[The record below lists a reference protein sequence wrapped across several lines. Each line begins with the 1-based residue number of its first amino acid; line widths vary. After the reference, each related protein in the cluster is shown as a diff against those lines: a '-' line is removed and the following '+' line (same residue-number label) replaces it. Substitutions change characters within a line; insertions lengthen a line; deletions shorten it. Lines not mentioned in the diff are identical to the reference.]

1 MIMTERRTNNKMT
14 KHIKRST
21 AVLLALITI
30 FSMFSM
36 ALPAQVSAATVNDTD
51 TKTVDNTDTDK
62 ADSASEESYDE
73 IYDSITDEYGEVVAN
88 EDVGEILSYS
98 GYMLAADY
106 SQMLYAA
113 QSAKAVNSVG
123 AKSNKTYTPE
133 FWYCYDTNNNKNG
146 LITIRQS
153 MINHIAGNPALWMTI
168 AGKSVFCIEPGKN
181 LYESTKVTDTSKAW
195 TNLGSNKQNAIQ
207 LAISISNTKHKAG
220 VEYPQQ
226 YTYQGTTRLSK
237 YDGEKLVSG
246 VKAEQAHIATQ
257 LIVWEIVKGER
268 NATTPYAL
276 KEGKSGYLAMYCK
289 GGANGN
295 IKAAYND
302 ILKQMKDYSTIPSF
316 MGKSKDSAPTIKL
329 SAKVTHSTGKADTWS
344 YSSVTQT
351 DANKLLSTGKYSL
364 ASKYTT
370 SDNKVTINVTRNGDT
385 VTFKVAKASAPA
397 SGTNSYSSTT
407 DITLN
412 GKTIESDYGLIAYG
426 EPSGGS
432 DIQDVVTGGSF
443 TAPKAYIKLKVNVSS
458 EGISRDGNIQKA
470 IYTGTYE
477 GRINVGRAYR
487 KANSDGKTMTEDIIK
502 SALLDE
508 HKDNA
513 STPKELEG
521 WYYFVAADELSVYTG
536 KGYPGII
543 LGPTNKQGIT
553 NSISDYIK
561 AYFDK
566 DVKLDVPEGNYQVF
580 ELGKLNDTTTV
591 KSATGVTVPK
601 VIKTFVDA
609 KASTPAD
616 RYNACLNLY
625 NAFSIPDNYLIGQSF
640 NFRNAIAS
648 MGAHDG
654 YIDGSGVAQLLNLTG
669 ATTEVTSV
677 SLNWIVPPLK
687 ITKSC
692 EDGATPEGYYFEMKN
707 TETGETKIIGPTD
720 SKGSIRIYQPGIV
733 SESVGATPK
742 LEYECNT
749 YTIKELGLKNSDG
762 EYYIPEW
769 YIAPDPIEVEISAD
783 AYVEAQAAG
792 YDAIQLNFEN
802 RCQGKIAVHK
812 TDSITG
818 ENVPNTEYA
827 IYSDKDLT
835 TVVQTITTDKNGYA
849 ESVPIALG
857 TYYVKESKASK
868 THVLNEEVYTV
879 EVKAKQVAIADNI
892 YTVETTDNP
901 LIKLQLMK
909 ASANPS
915 ITDDNA
921 CYSLENAVYNIY
933 TDKKCTDSSK
943 IGSIKTDKDGY
954 GCYGSGSDTNTDS
967 KDAKTVAYKKN
978 SGKSLELKPGVTYY
992 CKEVT
997 APKNYELDTTV
1008 YQFKNSGSA
1017 TSAGIKIYRAVHPV
1031 LNTQPKDMPGDDPLK
1046 IDIFKQIEGKESVKS
1061 DTLNGAIFRISYY
1074 DTMIDKDVDVTDTTP
1089 AEDIPKLNSENLK
1102 RVWYIQTK
1110 TNTVDNTPGYAQ
1122 LTQKYI
1128 YSNSP
1133 YYSDPL
1139 YRNEANEI
1147 ILPLGTV
1154 VVEEVQAPNGY
1165 FVNNMIAYRRIDK
1178 KEPEVTEDNQPIKL
1192 FIDEQPANGYIG
1204 LHKMNQASNNVPG
1217 AQYGLYSD
1225 EACTDLIS
1233 RLTTTDTDKGDVFKY
1248 TYDGKELKLEINKT
1262 YYIKE
1267 IKAPENTSYALDETV
1282 YPITATD
1289 DNLTVETA
1297 VIQDIYEDSA
1307 KGNIVVNKKSNDG
1320 LISNLWFALVD
1331 DRGNEYPAKVTNS
1344 KGTVKWTGLP
1354 IVDNN
1359 GKKIKYTVKEL
1370 GFKMASNLPRV
1381 TVYDQTARKDVEV
1394 YKHSYSG
1401 MIWYTYVN
1409 SCITY
1414 KGVKYEPAGSTNSMF
1429 PDVTNASASGLSR
1442 YTQGGTSVGNT
1453 YGFGAK
1459 FDTLTSSEIKAG
1471 IELSEDGKT
1480 LTYNFDN
1487 KIPVLD
1493 IKLQKKSYEETVK
1506 DFYFEIY
1513 DNYNNLITT
1522 LCTDENGNAEIKD
1535 LPACLKITNSG
1546 AYIPIKYKAVEKGFK
1561 QSDGT
1566 YYLPPNYKEAYESKF
1581 HSGQNNTDAY
1591 TDDDEIIHYVT
1602 AFNIYNDA
1610 STGVINIQKR
1620 NNDDNIIKD
1629 IGFKI
1634 EAFDGDKPTIMGYD
1648 KDGMGIYSI
1657 TVTTDENGKA
1667 SSNDVTFYNTTGNKE
1682 LDGLLKYVEVND
1694 QQASNARKFITYR
1707 ITELGIKQTDGRYV
1721 FPENYKLVSPEYYTL
1736 EDDQTVEYTCTNEV
1750 IYGDAMLYK
1759 TTPDGESLDGSEWQL
1774 YNADTNKPIAL
1785 WEDPVSAYYDIH
1797 GLYSFD
1803 EEGTVTTLKTD
1814 STGFLWI
1821 CDIPVGN
1828 YYLVECNAPDGY
1840 MPYGDKISFSVVGN
1854 KSPNYSG
1861 NHYVFDVSVPNN
1873 ASVMPDT
1880 GKAGLTLIYIIGA
1893 TLAAFAISTFIV
1905 YKRRRKQ
1912 K

>member
-1 MIMTERRTNNKMT
+1 MT

-21 AVLLALITI
+21 AILLVVITI
-30 FSMFSM
+30 ISMFSM
-36 ALPAQVSAATVNDTD
+36 ALPMQVSAVTTNNADTETID
-51 TKTVDNTDTDK
+51 DKNTDGTD
-62 ADSASEESYDE
+62 SVSEESYDE

-88 EDVGEILSYS
+88 EDVGEVISYS
-98 GYMLAADY
+98 GYAIATDY

-113 QSAKAVNSVG
+113 QTAKTANAVGASAKAST
-123 AKSNKTYTPE
+123 TYTPT
-133 FWYCYDTNNNKNG
+133 FWYCYDSGGNA
-146 LITIRQS
+146 ITVRQS
-153 MINHIAGNPALWMTI
+153 MIGHSAGNNALWMTI
-168 AGKSVFCIEPGKN
+168 NGKSVFCLEPGKD
-181 LYESTKVTDTSKAW
+181 LYQW
-195 TNLGSNKQNAIQ
+195 TNVTANTNSSTSAWHKLGSDKQKAIQ
-207 LAISISNTKHKAG
+207 LAIAISNTKHDNS
-220 VEYPQQ
+220 VTYPGQ
-226 YTYQGTTRLSK
+226 YTKQGTTRL
-237 YDGEKLVSG
+237 SG

-276 KEGKSGYLAMYCK
+276 KKGKSGYLAMYCK
-289 GGANGN
+289 GGYNGN

-302 ILKQMKDYSTIPSF
+302 ILKQMKSYSTVPSF
-316 MGKSKDSAPTIKL
+316 MSKTANNAPTITL
-329 SAKVTHSTGKADTWS
+329 NAKVTHSAGGADKWS

-385 VTFKVAKASAPA
+385 VTFKVTKASAPA
-397 SGTNSYSSTT
+397 SGTNSYSSTK
-407 DITLN
+407 DIALN

-426 EPSGGS
+426 EPSGGT
-432 DIQDVVTGGSF
+432 DVQDVVTGGSF

-458 EGISRDGNIQKA
+458 DGISRDGNVQKA
-470 IYTGTYE
+470 IYAGTYE
-477 GRINVGRAYR
+477 GRKKVIQAYNKAGR
-487 KANSDGKTMTEDIIK
+487 DGKTMTEDTIIA
-502 SALLDE
+502 ALSDE
-508 HKDNA
+508 YKDNA
-513 STPKELEG
+513 GISEDLEG
-521 WYYFVAADELSVYTG
+521 WYYFVTVPGEFASSYTRDR
-536 KGYPGII
+536 YPGIV

-561 AYFDK
+561 TYFNSDIK
-566 DVKLDVPEGNYQVF
+566 FDIPEGEYQVF
-580 ELGKLNDTTTV
+580 ELGKLNDTSTTT
-591 KSATGVTVPK
+591 SATGVTVPK
-601 VIKTFVDA
+601 VIKTFVDT
-609 KASTPAD
+609 KPKTGED
-616 RYNACLNLY
+616 RYWACRKLAD
-625 NAFSIPDNYLIGQSF
+625 AFSMPDNYLIGQSY
-640 NFRNAIAS
+640 NFKNALQAFP
-648 MGAHDG
+648 AHGYYVDG
-654 YIDGSGVAQLLNLTG
+654 GLTAQLLNLTG

-677 SLNWIVPPLK
+677 SLNWLVPPLN

-692 EDGATPEGYYFEMKN
+692 EDKASPEGYYFEMKN
-707 TETGETKIIGPTD
+707 TESGKSKIIGPTD
-720 SKGSIRIYQPGIV
+720 SKGSVRIYQPGV
-733 SESVGATPK
+733 ASEEAGKTPT
-742 LEYECNT
+742 LEYECGT
-749 YTIKELGLKNSDG
+749 YTVTELGLKNSDG
-762 EYYIPEW
+762 TYSIPEW

-802 RCQGKIAVHK
+802 RCQGKVAVHK

-818 ENVPNTEYA
+818 EGVSNTKYA
-827 IYSDKDLT
+827 IYADRDLT
-835 TVVQTITTDKNGYA
+835 RVVEEITTDKTGYA
-849 ESVPIALG
+849 ESTPIELG
-857 TYYVKESKASK
+857 TYYVKESEANG
-868 THVLNEEVYTV
+868 THVLNTKVYTV

-954 GCYGSGSDTNTDS
+954 GYFGSGSDTNTDI

-978 SGKSLELKPGVTYY
+978 SGESLELKPGITYY
-992 CKEVT
+992 CREVT
-997 APKNYELDTTV
+997 APKNYLLDTTI
-1008 YQFKNSGSA
+1008 YQFKNSGSV

-1031 LNTQPKDMPGDDPLK
+1031 LNTQPKDIPGDDPLT
-1046 IDIFKQIEGKESVKS
+1046 INIYKQIEGKESVKS
-1061 DTLNGAIFRISYY
+1061 DTLNGAIFRVSYY

-1089 AEDIPKLNSENLK
+1089 AEDIPKLDSNNLK

-1110 TNTVDNTPGYAQ
+1110 TKSDGTPGYAEFNVE
-1122 LTQKYI
+1122 YI
-1128 YSNSP
+1128 YNDSTYHSQ
-1133 YYSDPL
+1133 SF
-1139 YRNEANEI
+1139 YRNEHGDVV
-1147 ILPLGTV
+1147 LPLGTV
-1154 VVEEVQAPNGY
+1154 VIEEVQAPNGY
-1165 FVNNMIAYRRIDK
+1165 FINNTILYRQVID
-1178 KEPEVTEDNQPIKL
+1178 KEPEITEDNQPIKL
-1192 FIDEQPANGYIG
+1192 FIDEQPANSYIG
-1204 LHKMNQASNNVPG
+1204 LHKMNQAGDNVPG

-1307 KGNIVVNKKSNDG
+1307 KGSIVVNKKSNDG

-1381 TVYDQTARKDVEV
+1381 TVYDQMSHKDVEA

-1401 MIWYTYVN
+1401 MIWYTYVD

-1414 KGVKYEPAGSTNSMF
+1414 KGAKYEPAGAAGNMF
-1429 PDVTNASASGLSR
+1429 PDVTGASTSNLSR

-1459 FDTLTSSEIKAG
+1459 FDTLTSGEIKAG

-1480 LTYNFDN
+1480 LTYNFNN

-1493 IKLQKKSYEETVK
+1493 IKLQKKSYEETVE

-1535 LPACLKITNSG
+1535 LPACLKVTNSG
-1546 AYIPIKYKAVEKGFK
+1546 AYIPIRYKAVEKGFK

-1566 YYLPPNYKEAYESKF
+1566 YYLPPNYKEAYESRF
-1581 HSGQNNTDAY
+1581 HSGQNNTDTY
-1591 TDDDEIIHYVT
+1591 TDDNKIVHYVT
-1602 AFNIYNDA
+1602 AFNVYNDA

-1634 EAFDGDKPTIMGYD
+1634 EAFDGDKPAIMGYD
-1648 KDGMGIYSI
+1648 KDGMGVHSI

-1667 SSNDVTFYNTTGNKE
+1667 SSNDITFYNTAGNKE
-1682 LDGLLKYVEVND
+1682 LDGILKYVEVNN
-1694 QQASNARKFITYR
+1694 QQTSNARKFITYR
-1707 ITELGIKQTDGRYV
+1707 VTELGIKQSDGRYV
-1721 FPENYKLVSPEYYTL
+1721 FPENYKLVSPQDYTL
-1736 EDDQTVEYTCTNEV
+1736 EDNPTIEYTCTNEV
-1750 IYGDAMLYK
+1750 IYGDAMLFK
-1759 TTPDGESLDGSEWQL
+1759 TDSDNNPLDGSEWQL
-1774 YNADTNKPIAL
+1774 YNADTNKLIAL
-1785 WEDPVSAYYDIH
+1785 WEDPVATYEDVHGIYD
-1797 GLYSFD
+1797 FD
-1803 EEGTVTTLKTD
+1803 ENGNVTTLKTD

-1840 MPYGDKISFSVVGN
+1840 MPYGDKISFSIVGN
-1854 KSPNYSG
+1854 KSPSYTNNRYI
-1861 NHYVFDVSVPNN
+1861 FDVSVPNN
-1873 ASVMPDT
+1873 ASVMPNT

-1893 TLAAFAISTFIV
+1893 TLAAFAISTFMV
-1905 YKRRRKQ
+1905 YKRKRRQ

>member
-1 MIMTERRTNNKMT
+1 MT

-21 AVLLALITI
+21 AILLVVITI
-30 FSMFSM
+30 ISMFSM
-36 ALPAQVSAATVNDTD
+36 ALPMQVSAVTTNNADTETID
-51 TKTVDNTDTDK
+51 DKNTDDT
-62 ADSASEESYDE
+62 DSASEESYDE
-73 IYDSITDEYGEVVAN
+73 IYDSITDKYGEVIAN

-133 FWYCYDTNNNKNG
+133 FWYCYDTSNDKSG

-168 AGKSVFCIEPGKN
+168 AGKSVFCIEPGKD
-181 LYESTKVTDTSKAW
+181 LYQSTKVTDTSKAW

-220 VEYPQQ
+220 VTYPQQ

-257 LIVWEIVKGER
+257 LIIWEIVKGER
-268 NATTPYAL
+268 RATAPYAL
-276 KEGKSGYLAMYCK
+276 NDGKSGYLNMYCK

-295 IKAAYND
+295 IKKAYND
-302 ILKQMKDYSTIPSF
+302 ILKQMKDYSTVPSF

-329 SAKVTHSTGKADTWS
+329 SAKVTRSVNGSDKWI
-344 YSSVTQT
+344 YSSTTVT

-364 ASKYTT
+364 ASTYKN
-370 SDNKVTINVTRNGDT
+370 DKVTISVTRSGDK
-385 VTFKVAKASAPA
+385 VTFKVTKAAAPA
-397 SGTNSYSSTT
+397 SGTNSYSTT
-407 DITLN
+407 VTGEMN
-412 GKTIESDYGLIAYG
+412 GQKIKSDYALVAYG
-426 EPSGGS
+426 DSGS
-432 DIQDVVTGGSF
+432 TDIQDVVTGGSF
-443 TAPKAYIKLKVNVSS
+443 IAPKAYIKLKVDVSS
-458 EGISRDGNIQKA
+458 DGISRDGNVQKA

-477 GRINVGRAYR
+477 GRKKVIQAYSKAGR
-487 KANSDGKTMTEDIIK
+487 DGKTMTEDTIIA
-502 SALLDE
+502 ALPDE
-508 HKDNA
+508 YKDNA
-513 STPKELEG
+513 GISEDLEG
-521 WYYFVAADELSVYTG
+521 WYYFVTVPGEFASSYTRDR
-536 KGYPGII
+536 YPGIV

-561 AYFDK
+561 AYFNSDIK
-566 DVKLDVPEGNYQVF
+566 FDIPEGKYQVF
-580 ELGKLNDTTTV
+580 ELGKLNDTSTTT
-591 KSATGVTVPK
+591 SATGVTVPK
-601 VIKTFVDA
+601 VIKTFVDT
-609 KASTPAD
+609 KPKTGED
-616 RYNACLNLY
+616 RYWACRKLAD
-625 NAFSIPDNYLIGQSF
+625 AFSIPDNYLIGQSY
-640 NFRNAIAS
+640 NFKNALQAFP
-648 MGAHDG
+648 AHEYYVDG
-654 YIDGSGVAQLLNLTG
+654 GLTAQFLNLTG

-677 SLNWIVPPLK
+677 SLNWLVPPLK

-707 TETGETKIIGPTD
+707 TESGKSKIIGPTD
-720 SKGSIRIYQPGIV
+720 SKGSVRIYQPGV
-733 SESVGATPK
+733 ASEEAGKTPT
-742 LEYECNT
+742 LEYECGT
-749 YTIKELGLKNSDG
+749 YTVTELGLKNSDG
-762 EYYIPEW
+762 TYSIPEW
-769 YIAPDPIEVEISAD
+769 YIAPDPIEIEISAD

-802 RCQGKIAVHK
+802 RCQGKVAVHK

-835 TVVQTITTDKNGYA
+835 TVVQTITTDRNGYA

-857 TYYVKESKASK
+857 TYYVKESKSSK

-954 GCYGSGSDTNTDS
+954 GCYGSGSDTNTDI

-992 CKEVT
+992 CREAT
-997 APKNYELDTTV
+997 APKNYLLDTTI
-1008 YQFKNSGSA
+1008 YQFKNSGSV
-1017 TSAGIKIYRAVHPV
+1017 TSTGIKIYRAVHPV
-1031 LNTQPKDMPGDDPLK
+1031 YNTQPKDTPGDDPLRINIYK
-1046 IDIFKQIEGKESVKS
+1046 RIEGKENVKS
-1061 DTLNGAIFRISYY
+1061 NTLNGAIFRVSYY
-1074 DTMIDKDVDVTDTTP
+1074 DTMIDKDVDVTDDTP
-1089 AEDIPKLNSENLK
+1089 AEDIPKLDSDNLK

-1110 TNTVDNTPGYAQ
+1110 TAGDTPGFAE
-1122 LTQKYI
+1122 LSNAYI
-1128 YSNSP
+1128 YNDATYHSQ
-1133 YYSDPL
+1133 PL
-1139 YRNEANEI
+1139 YTNEGSVV
-1147 ILPLGTV
+1147 LPLGTV

-1165 FVNNMIAYRRIDK
+1165 FINNTILYRRIVDK
-1178 KEPEVTEDNQPIKL
+1178 DADITEDNKPIEIP
-1192 FIDEQPANGYIG
+1192 IDEQPANGYIG
-1204 LHKMNQASNNVPG
+1204 LHKMNQAGDNVPG

-1297 VIQDIYEDSA
+1297 VIQDIYEDSD

-1381 TVYDQTARKDVEV
+1381 TVYDQIAHKDVEA

-1414 KGVKYEPAGSTNSMF
+1414 KGVKYEPAGAAGNMF
-1429 PDVTNASASGLSR
+1429 PDVTGTSASGLSR

-1459 FDTLTSSEIKAG
+1459 FDTLTSGEIKAG

-1566 YYLPPNYKEAYESKF
+1566 YYLPPNYKKAYESRF
-1581 HSGQNNTDAY
+1581 QSGQNNTDTY
-1591 TDDDEIIHYVT
+1591 TDDDKIIHYVI
-1602 AFNIYNDA
+1602 AFNVYNDA
-1610 STGVINIQKR
+1610 STGAINIQKR

-1707 ITELGIKQTDGRYV
+1707 VTELGIKQTDGRYV

-1774 YNADTNKPIAL
+1774 YNADTNKLIAL
-1785 WEDPVSAYYDIH
+1785 WEDPVNTYEDVHGIYD
-1797 GLYSFD
+1797 FD
-1803 EEGTVTTLKTD
+1803 ENGNVTTLKTD

-1861 NHYVFDVSVPNN
+1861 NHYVFDATVPNY
-1873 ASVMPDT
+1873 ASNMPNT
-1880 GKAGLTLIYIIGA
+1880 GKAGLALIYMSGA
-1893 TLAAFAISTFIV
+1893 TLAALAVSTFIV
-1905 YKRRRKQ
+1905 YRRRRKQ

>member
-1 MIMTERRTNNKMT
+1 MT
-14 KHIKRST
+14 KHIKQST
-21 AVLLALITI
+21 AILLVVITI
-30 FSMFSM
+30 ISMFSM
-36 ALPAQVSAATVNDTD
+36 ALPMQVSAVTTNNADTETID
-51 TKTVDNTDTDK
+51 DKNTDDT
-62 ADSASEESYDE
+62 DSASEESYDE
-73 IYDSITDEYGEVVAN
+73 IYDSITDKYGEVIAN

-133 FWYCYDTNNNKNG
+133 FWYCYDTSNDKSG

-168 AGKSVFCIEPGKN
+168 AGKSVFCIEPGKD
-181 LYESTKVTDTSKAW
+181 LYQSTKVTDTSKAW

-220 VEYPQQ
+220 VKYPQQ

-268 NATTPYAL
+268 RATAPYAL
-276 KEGKSGYLAMYCK
+276 NDGKSGYLNMYCK

-329 SAKVTHSTGKADTWS
+329 SAKVTHSTDKADTWS

-370 SDNKVTINVTRNGDT
+370 SDNKVTISVTRKGDS
-385 VTFKVAKASAPA
+385 VTFKVTKASAPA

-426 EPSGGS
+426 EPSGSG
-432 DIQDVVTGGSF
+432 DVQDVVTGGSF

-458 EGISRDGNIQKA
+458 DGISRDGNIQKVVYA
-470 IYTGTYE
+470 GDKNN
-477 GRINVGRAYR
+477 RKAVAQAYR
-487 KANSDGKTMTEDIIK
+487 KANQAGQTMTETTIK
-502 SALLDE
+502 SVLPNE
-508 HKDNA
+508 GKDNA
-513 STPKELEG
+513 STPENIEG
-521 WYYFVAADELSVYTG
+521 WYYFVTIPSDIPSEFFPYTRDC
-536 KGYPGII
+536 YPGIV

-561 AYFDK
+561 SYFDK
-566 DVKLDVPEGNYQVF
+566 NIKYDIPEGKYQVF
-580 ELGKLNDTTTV
+580 ELGKLNDTSSTT
-591 KSATGVTVPK
+591 SATGVTVPK
-601 VIKTFVDA
+601 VIKNFVDT
-609 KASTPAD
+609 KVSTSEE
-616 RYNACLNLY
+616 RYQACRTLA
-625 NAFSIPDNYLIGQSF
+625 NAFSMP
-640 NFRNAIAS
+640 
-648 MGAHDG
+648 DG
-654 YIDGSGVAQLLNLTG
+654 YLTGEASPFAQALGAWYAHGGYVDGAGNAQLLNLTG
-669 ATTEVTSV
+669 ATTEITSV
-677 SLNWIVPPLK
+677 SLNWIVPPLR

-692 EDGATPEGYYFEMKN
+692 EDGTTPEGYYFRMDN
-707 TETGETKIIGPTD
+707 IETGYSKIIGPTD
-720 SKGSIRIYQPGIV
+720 SQGSALIYQAGNI
-733 SESVGATPK
+733 SQSADKTPS
-742 LEYECNT
+742 LVYECGT
-749 YTIKELGLKNSDG
+749 YTVTELGLKNSDG
-762 EYYIPEW
+762 TYYIPEW
-769 YIAPDPIEVEISAD
+769 YVAPDPIEVEISVD
-783 AYVEAQAAG
+783 TYIKSQLAG

-818 ENVPNTEYA
+818 ENVPDTEYA

-868 THVLNEEVYTV
+868 THVLNEKVYTV

-954 GCYGSGSDTNTDS
+954 GCYGSGSDTNTDI

-978 SGKSLELKPGVTYY
+978 SGESLELKPGVTYY

-997 APKNYELDTTV
+997 APKNYELDATI
-1008 YQFKNSGSA
+1008 YQFRDSNSV

-1031 LNTQPKDMPGDDPLK
+1031 YNTQPKDIPGNDPLR
-1046 IDIFKQIEGKESVKS
+1046 ISIYKQIEGKESVKS
-1061 DTLNGAIFRISYY
+1061 NTLNGAIFRVSYY
-1074 DTMIDKDVDVTDTTP
+1074 DTMINEDIDVTDTTP

-1110 TNTVDNTPGYAQ
+1110 TNSDGTPGCAQ
-1122 LTQKYI
+1122 LDDTYL
-1128 YSNSP
+1128 YSSSP
-1133 YYSDPL
+1133 YYSDML
-1139 YRNEANEI
+1139 YKNNNDI
-1147 ILPLGTV
+1147 IIPLGTV

-1178 KEPEVTEDNQPIKL
+1178 KDPEVTEDNQPIKL

-1204 LHKMNQASNNVPG
+1204 LHKMNQAGDNVPG

-1225 EACTDLIS
+1225 EACTDLVS

-1453 YGFGAK
+1453 YGFSAK

-1634 EAFDGDKPTIMGYD
+1634 EAFDGNKPTIMGYD

-1707 ITELGIKQTDGRYV
+1707 VTELGIKQTDGRYV

-1774 YNADTNKPIAL
+1774 YNADTNKLVTL

-1861 NHYVFDVSVPNN
+1861 NHYVFDVSIPNN